1 MAGARQ
7 VDPADLVNP
16 RGGRARGT
24 AVPKRPNDWE
34 PPALPREVAE
44 PRSVLLPPEITSELA
59 ARLGAQVGEADP
71 MKCVELMRAELA
83 DIGSEA
89 QARATAAWDAW
100 WASEASIVCVDQ
112 DLEPF
117 RDWISC
123 VFRRAIYEEIVH
135 LVPLVVGSHEQVMT
149 NPLARRCDALSKRI
163 SKVEDRFGMN
173 SISRFRLHFE
183 RPKDDD
189 EDPMEKAMRL
199 AREKAAARQ
208 PGPGAIA

>member
-24 AVPKRPNDWE
+24 AVPARPDDWE

-44 PRSVLLPPEITSELA
+44 PRSVLLPPAITSEMA
-59 ARLGAQVGEADP
+59 ARLGAQQGEADP
-71 MKCVELMRAELA
+71 VKCVELMRAELA

-100 WASEASIVCVDQ
+100 WASDASIVCVGQ
-112 DLEPF
+112 DLEPL

-123 VFRRAIYEEIVH
+123 VFRRAIYEEVVH
-135 LVPLVVGSHEQVMT
+135 LVPLVVGSHDQVMT
-149 NPLARRCDALSKRI
+149 NPLARRCDALSGRI

-183 RPKDDD
+183 RPKDEA
-189 EDPMEKAMRL
+189 EDPLDRAARERAERL
-199 AREKAAARQ
+199 ASRGAGHGSAA
-208 PGPGAIA
+208 